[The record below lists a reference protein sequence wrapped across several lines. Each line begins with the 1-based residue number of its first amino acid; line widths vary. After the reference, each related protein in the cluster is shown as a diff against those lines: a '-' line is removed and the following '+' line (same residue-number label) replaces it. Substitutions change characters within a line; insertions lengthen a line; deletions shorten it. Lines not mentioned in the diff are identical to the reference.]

1 MTTPSPPAAGGR
13 KVLRVGILAP
23 VNTLNPRE
31 SRDSV
36 STMAVS
42 QVFETPVTAPR
53 GEGAAVPVLFTGP
66 LVQESP
72 TRYSASV
79 RGGITFSDGT
89 PLNAAA
95 VAGSLARVE
104 DVKDHATVEAAGE
117 RVIFNLKSPN
127 PRFDLVLTMVHCAI
141 ALDRGGRL
149 LGTGAFVPTPGSGLD
164 TARLAKN
171 PRHREPVAL
180 DEVTFTRYPANADG
194 RPEALMKAI
203 EKGEVDFTNAL
214 SRTDAGEVKGVRK
227 SFQPGNSTAI
237 LYFNTERPELKSA
250 ETRRALAMAIDRVS
264 VTEVTY
270 SNPLAFAATSLLP
283 PMMGAHRDGL
293 VFDPVKA
300 RSLFE
305 KAPAPKPTRLRMLI
319 VWAPRP
325 YLPHPPLAAERIA
338 RQLKELGIEVQVHVP
353 RASDEYFQMCARGD
367 YDMVLGGWIADT
379 PDPVEYLEANLR
391 SDRIQSPSVKTVAS
405 INLGRYR
412 SAAMDAALKR
422 YRETGATE
430 NRAAVL
436 NLVAEDVPLVPI
448 MYGPTVVVSAW
459 RVKNVE
465 VTPMG
470 VPNFAKFDLE

>member
-1 MTTPSPPAAGGR
+1 MTTPSPPASGGR
-13 KVLRVGILAP
+13 KILRVGMLAP

-42 QVFETPVTAPR
+42 QVFETPVTAGR
-53 GEGAAVPVLFTGP
+53 GEGAAVPLLFTGP
-66 LVQESP
+66 LVQEST
-72 TRYSASV
+72 TRYSATV

-95 VAGSLARVE
+95 VAASLARVD
-104 DVKDHATVEAAGE
+104 DVKEQAAVEVAGE
-117 RVIFNLKSPN
+117 RIVFNLKSPN
-127 PRFDLVLTMVHCAI
+127 PRFDSVLTMVHCAI
-141 ALDRGGRL
+141 VLDRGGKL
-149 LGTGAFVPTPGSGLD
+149 AGTGAFVVPPGATPDAL
-164 TARLAKN
+164 RLVRN
-171 PRHREPVAL
+171 PRFRDPVAL
-180 DEVTFTRYPANADG
+180 DEVAFTRYPPDADG
-194 RPEALMKAI
+194 KPGALMEAI
-203 EKGEVDFTNAL
+203 EKGDVDFTNAL

-250 ETRRALAMAIDRVS
+250 ETRRAMAMAIDRVS

-270 SNPLAFAATSLLP
+270 SNPLAFAATGLLP

-293 VFDPVKA
+293 PFDPVRAKA
-300 RSLFE
+300 LFH
-305 KAPAPKPTRLRMLI
+305 KAPAPKPARLRMLI

-325 YLPHPPLAAERIA
+325 YLPHPPLAADRIA
-338 RQLKELGIEVQVHVP
+338 RQLKELGVEVQVHVP
-353 RASDEYFQMCARGD
+353 RSSDEYFQMCARGD

-379 PDPVEYLEANLR
+379 PDPAEYLEANLR
-391 SDRIQSPSVKTVAS
+391 SDRIQSPAVKAVAS

-412 SAAMDAALKR
+412 SPAMDAALKR
-422 YRETGATE
+422 YRETGAPE
-430 NRAAVL
+430 NRDAIL
-436 NLVAEDVPLVPI
+436 NLLSEDVPLLPI